1 MASGLIKFVKKVCV
15 QTAVYWA
22 APEADGYGGMS
33 FSDPVELTPPTN
45 GVRWDEKV
53 QLILD
58 KGTTDTGKEIIS
70 NAVVLLNQDVVEQGY
85 LYLGSLDD
93 LDSGEQDD
101 PLTVEG
107 AWEIKQVE
115 KIPLFRS
122 TDEFIRKAYL

>member
-1 MASGLIKFVKKVCV
+1 MASGIIKFIKKVTA

-22 APEADGYGGMS
+22 APSADGFGGMT
-33 FSDPVELTPPTN
+33 FSDPVELTPPN

-58 KGTTDTGKEIIS
+58 KGVSAAGKEIVS
-70 NAVVLLNQDVVEQGY
+70 NAVVLLNQDVSEQGY

-101 PLTVEG
+101 PLIVEG
-107 AWEIKQVE
+107 AYEIKQVE
-115 KIPLFRS
+115 KIPLFKS
-122 TDEFIRKAYL
+122 TDEFVRKAYL

>member
-1 MASGLIKFVKKVCV
+1 MASGIIKFIKKVTA

-22 APEADGYGGMS
+22 APSADGFGGMS
-33 FSDPVELTPPTN
+33 FSDPVELTPPN

-53 QLILD
+53 QLIMD
-58 KGTTDTGKEIIS
+58 KGITSTGKEIVS
-70 NAVVLLNQDVVEQGY
+70 NAVVLLNQDVEEQGY

-107 AWEIKQVE
+107 AYEIKQVE
-115 KIPLFRS
+115 KIPLFKS
-122 TDEFIRKAYL
+122 TDEFVRKAYL

>member
-1 MASGLIKFVKKVCV
+1 MASGIIKFIKKVTA

-22 APEADGYGGMS
+22 APSADGFGGMT
-33 FSDPVELTPPTN
+33 FSDPVELTPPN

-58 KGTTDTGKEIIS
+58 KGVSADGKEIVS
-70 NAVVLLNQDVVEQGY
+70 NAVVLLNQDVSEQGY

-101 PLTVEG
+101 PLIVEG
-107 AWEIKQVE
+107 AYEIKQVE
-115 KIPLFRS
+115 KIPLFKS
-122 TDEFIRKAYL
+122 TDEFVRKAYL